1 MGPEK
6 GPRLVPKQQVSNP
19 DAPPI
24 PIRNQTRAAG
34 SEEEARGQ
42 PPQRVPW
49 AFLGVAVVSQSG
61 SHCSEDRPLLS
72 PSCPPAQQGPAQVH
86 AQSKSFTKKG
96 RRPVSTERQH

>member
-49 AFLGVAVVSQSG
+49 AFLGVAVVS
-61 SHCSEDRPLLS
+61 
-72 PSCPPAQQGPAQVH
+72 
-86 AQSKSFTKKG
+86 
-96 RRPVSTERQH
+96 